1 MMKHYQFSA
10 TVTLWASRCVAALI
24 AVFLVFFPSM
34 VQSYHENFR
43 PLLDSERYALLG
55 AFYLSAVAVEIAM
68 YRMVRLLRNILRGSL
83 FTAENVAHI
92 RCVRW
97 CCFAVSL
104 ICLFA
109 FFGFPSMIFIS
120 TIMAFLALVVTVVG
134 QVMKAAVELREEN
147 DLTI

>member
-1 MMKHYQFSA
+1 MKRYHFSA
-10 TVTLWASRCVAALI
+10 TVTRWASRAVAVLI
-24 AVFLVFFPSM
+24 AVFLVFFPRM
-34 VQSYHENFR
+34 VESYHVHFR
-43 PLLDSERYALLG
+43 PLYDSERYALLG

-68 YRMVRLLRNILRGSL
+68 YHMDRLLGNILRAEL
-83 FTAENVAHI
+83 FTAENVSHI
-92 RCVRW
+92 RHVRW

>member
-1 MMKHYQFSA
+1 MKQYQYSA
-10 TVTLWASRCVAALI
+10 TVTLWASRVVAVLI
-24 AVFLVFFPSM
+24 AVFLIFFPRM
-34 VQSYHENFR
+34 VESYHQNFR
-43 PLLDSERYALLG
+43 PLSNSERYALLG

-68 YRMVRLLRNILRGSL
+68 FHMDRLLRNILRAEL
-83 FTAENVAHI
+83 FTGENVSHI

-97 CCFAVSL
+97 CCFWVSL
-104 ICLFA
+104 VCLFA

>member
-1 MMKHYQFSA
+1 MKHYHFSA
-10 TVTLWASRCVAALI
+10 TVTRWASRAVAVLI
-24 AVFLVFFPSM
+24 AVFLVFFPRM
-34 VQSYHENFR
+34 VESYHVHFR
-43 PLLDSERYALLG
+43 PLYDSERYALLG
-55 AFYLSAVAVEIAM
+55 AFYVSAVAVEIAM
-68 YRMVRLLRNILRGSL
+68 YHMDRLLGNILRAEL
-83 FTAENVAHI
+83 FTAENVSHI
-92 RCVRW
+92 RHMRW

>member
-1 MMKHYQFSA
+1 MKHYQFSA
-10 TVTLWASRCVAALI
+10 TVTLWASRCVAVLI

-55 AFYLSAVAVEIAM
+55 AFYFSAVAVEIAM
-68 YRMVRLLRNILRGSL
+68 YRMVRLLNNILRCEL

-97 CCFAVSL
+97 CCFAVSF

-147 DLTI
+147 DLTV